1 MNPIFL
7 YICTQITN
15 VLPNFTT
22 MKTTK
27 ILLVLAVI
35 TFVFASCSKY
45 EEGPSIS
52 LKSKKS
58 RLAKEW
64 KLVSMYN
71 ADGEEQSIVPDWE
84 NNYTKDGEYSTIAYG
99 FSQDGTWEFDGD
111 VNLKITYEL
120 SAGGATFKSYE
131 NYEILR
137 LASDQLWLIDNN
149 SGHVST
155 NGYELRFEPK

>member
-1 MNPIFL
+1 
-7 YICTQITN
+7 
-15 VLPNFTT
+15 

-35 TFVFASCSKY
+35 AFVFASCSKY

-64 KLVSMYN
+64 KLVSLYDAN
-71 ADGEEQSIVPDWE
+71 GDEQSVVPDWE
-84 NNYTKDGEYSTIAYG
+84 NNYTKGGDYSTKVYG
-99 FSQDGTWEFDGD
+99 IEQNGTWEFDGD

-120 SAGGATFKSYE
+120 SGGGATFKSYE
-131 NYEILR
+131 NYEIIR
-137 LASDQLWLIDNN
+137 LASDELWLKDNN
-149 SGHVST
+149 SGHVTT